1 MSTKIKFNRPLPLV
15 VSGPNHVYEIWIE
28 YGETTRAW
36 HVAAGRL
43 GDRAKHSIT
52 VGKATRQELEQAL
65 SRGVEL
71 VADPAAQIVALELV
85 EQKRAE
91 FVGTEAAA

>member
-1 MSTKIKFNRPLPLV
+1 MNTKIKFNRPLPLV
-15 VSGPNHVYEIWIE
+15 VSVPNNVYEIWID
-28 YGETTRAW
+28 YGEATQAW
-36 HVAAGRL
+36 HVAVGRL

-52 VGKATRQELEQAL
+52 VGKPTRQELERAL

-71 VADPAAQIVALELV
+71 VADPAAQTVALELV

-91 FVGTEAAA
+91 FVDTEAAA